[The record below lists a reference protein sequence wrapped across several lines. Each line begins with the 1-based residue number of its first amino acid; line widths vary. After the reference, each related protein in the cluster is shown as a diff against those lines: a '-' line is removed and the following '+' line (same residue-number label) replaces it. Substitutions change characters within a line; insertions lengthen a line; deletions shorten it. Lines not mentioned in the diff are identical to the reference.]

1 MSMTTE
7 GNPLPWDPAPE
18 EELACLRRIFLDA
31 MLPKSKAKSRSKAKP
46 KPRPA
51 PTLESLQREVD
62 ELRKEI
68 EKIHQG
74 MFAASM
80 DAALSR

>member
-1 MSMTTE
+1 MAIADKD
-7 GNPLPWDPAPE
+7 NPLLRDPTPE
-18 EELACLRRIFLDA
+18 EELAVMKIFFND
-31 MLPKSKAKSRSKAKP
+31 MLPKSRRRKP
-46 KPRPA
+46 KPEPPRPA

-62 ELRKEI
+62 ELKKEI

-74 MFAASM
+74 MFAASL

>member
-1 MSMTTE
+1 MAIADKD
-7 GNPLPWDPAPE
+7 NPLLRAPTPE
-18 EELACLRRIFLDA
+18 EELAVMRIFFND
-31 MLPKSKAKSRSKAKP
+31 MLPKSRRRKP
-46 KPRPA
+46 KKEPPRPA

-62 ELRKEI
+62 ELKKEI

>member
-7 GNPLPWDPAPE
+7 DNPLLRDPTPE
-18 EELACLRRIFLDA
+18 EELACMRIFLDA
-31 MLPKSKAKSRSKAKP
+31 MRPKPKAKSRSKAKP
-46 KPRPA
+46 RPKPA